1 MTSTFLARHSLKTR
15 IVLSTLAIFVTG
27 LWILEVYAIRM
38 LHDDMRDLLSEQQF
52 SMVAFMAAEI
62 DGELDDRFRALEET
76 AADLS
81 PDMLRNKAS
90 LQTFLTDHAIL
101 RILFNGGTVAY
112 GIDGIGIA
120 QSPLSPSRIGV
131 NSVNRDYLGGTLKE
145 GNPQV
150 GRPYFFSSKKFPE
163 FLMTVPIRDAAGNV
177 IGALG
182 GVVNLAA
189 PNFLK
194 DVSEKHYGKTG
205 DYLLIAPQHLV
216 IVAASDNRRIMETV
230 PKLGVNPLIDRF
242 RQGYE
247 GTAVMVNSKGVA
259 VLASSKLISRAGWT
273 MVAILPTDEAFA
285 PIHAMRW
292 RMRLATALLTLMVG
306 GLSWWIL
313 RRQLSPMLTTAK
325 MLGAMSDPAQ
335 PLRSLPIVRDDELG
349 QLVAGFNRLLDSL
362 QQRSQALQRSEHLLR
377 ESQSH
382 AGLGSYALDVRT
394 GLWKSSAE
402 LHSLFGIDET
412 YEHSVE
418 GWLALIHPD
427 DRVAMTA
434 YFKDEILG
442 KGRDLDMVY
451 RIIRHQDRAE
461 RWVHALGKVEFDAQM
476 QPLEVHGTLHD
487 ISERKQAEDAL
498 RESHRQLRD
507 LASSLQTMR
516 EEERTALARELH
528 DEIGQQLLRLR
539 MDLSW
544 LAGRIKDQGPELHEK
559 VAGMK
564 KFIDGSVD
572 SLRHVTT
579 ELRLPLLDDLG
590 LAAAAA
596 WLLDDFS
603 QRTGIE
609 VISFIDLGDTEMD
622 ERVTISLFRILQES
636 LTNVARHAGATQV
649 DVTLAMTEEGLAL
662 DVRDNGCGTEIRD
675 KPKLGHGL
683 VGIRERALQLG
694 GRMEIASEPGAGF
707 TVRVRIPPA
716 ALETQ
721 GEQT

>member
-15 IVLSTLAIFVTG
+15 IVFSTLAIFVIG
-27 LWILEVYAIRM
+27 IWVLEVYVIRT
-38 LHDDMRDLLSEQQF
+38 LRSDMQDLLSEQQF

-62 DGELDDRFRALEET
+62 DRELFDRFRALEET
-76 AADLS
+76 AARLS
-81 PDMLRNKAS
+81 PAILGNKAR
-90 LQTFLTDHAIL
+90 LETFLQDRGVL
-101 RILFNGGTVAY
+101 QVLFNGGTVAY

-120 QSPLSPSRIGV
+120 QSPVSPDRIGL
-131 NSVNRDYLGGTLKE
+131 NSVNMDYLAGTLKE
-145 GNPQV
+145 GKSQV
-150 GRPYFFSSKKFPE
+150 GRPYFFSSNKFQE
-163 FLMTVPIRDAAGNV
+163 FLITVPIRDTGGKV
-177 IGALG
+177 IGALA
-182 GVVNLAA
+182 GVVDLAT

-194 DVSEKHYGKTG
+194 DVSENHYGKTG
-205 DYLLIAPQHLV
+205 DYLLVAPQHHL
-216 IVAASDNRRIMETV
+216 ILAASDHGRIMDTL
-230 PKLGVNPLIDRF
+230 PNPGVNPVIDRF

-247 GTAVMVNSKGVA
+247 GTAIMLNSRGVE
-259 VLASSKLISRAGWT
+259 VLASSKQVSSAGWT
-273 MVAILPTDEAFA
+273 MVAILPTEEAFA
-285 PIHAMRW
+285 PIHAMRQ
-292 RMRLATALLTLMVG
+292 RMRLATVLLTFLVG
-306 GLSWWIL
+306 GLSLWIL
-313 RRQLSPMLTTAK
+313 RRQLAPMLATAR
-325 MLGAMSDPAQ
+325 MLGAMSDTAH
-335 PLRSLPIVRDDELG
+335 PLHSLPIVRDDEVG
-349 QLVAGFNRLLDSL
+349 QLVTGFNRLLDSL
-362 QQRSQALQRSEHLLR
+362 QQRSHALRRSEHLLR

-382 AGLGSYALDVRT
+382 AGLGSYALDLRT

-402 LHSLFGIDET
+402 LDSLFGIDET
-412 YEHSVE
+412 YERSVA
-418 GWLALIHPD
+418 GWSALIHPD
-427 DRVAMTA
+427 DRAAMTA
-434 YFKDEILG
+434 YFKDDMLG
-442 KGRDLDMVY
+442 KGRDLDLVY
-451 RIIRHQDRAE
+451 RIIRHEDQAE

-476 QPLEVHGTLHD
+476 HPLEVHGTLHD

-544 LAGRIKDQGPELHEK
+544 LAGRIKDQGPKLQEK

-609 VISFIDLGDTEMD
+609 VISSIDLGDTEMG

-649 DVTLAMTEEGLAL
+649 DVTLAVTEEGLAL
-662 DVRDNGCGTEIRD
+662 DVRDNGGGTEIRD

-694 GRMEIASEPGAGF
+694 GGMEIASAPGAGF
-707 TVRVRIPPA
+707 TIHVHIPRA